1 MMKTPAH
8 ALWRIIGV
16 YGGGIAAL
24 IVLFFLSLC
33 FGEAKISLQTVM
45 DALLHRQDLP
55 GHNIVWD
62 MRMPR
67 TVLGLLA
74 GAGLAVAG
82 ALLQTITKNPLA
94 STDTLGINSGAYF
107 MVVLGTAF
115 FPSVLSASPLVFAAL
130 GGALA
135 AMIAYI
141 LGGGRAASPIRLA
154 LAGII
159 VSLVIESFTRAIHIF
174 KATETQNLFLWG
186 AGSLVQVDWS
196 GVNYALPW
204 VAGIVLLAILLGR
217 SFDVLDL
224 DEATARSLGQKVD
237 VTRFIGLALAVL
249 VAAVVVS
256 VVGPIGFVGL
266 VAPHLIRLVGLRKH
280 RWLIPGAALWGA
292 VLLTT
297 ADVLSR
303 VVRSSVGEMPI
314 GAVMAIIGAP
324 WLVWLVLRKMK
335 GISGSG
341 LQMSM
346 NVGGRPSKINF
357 VRLTIFSF
365 ILVVSLILISM
376 TMGGTAIPL
385 KHLLAS
391 LFGSDG
397 GSSYSV
403 LLNLRLPRTFV
414 AAGAGI
420 ALAVSG
426 VLIQAAVRNPLADAS
441 IIGVTSG
448 AGFGAMLILIAWP
461 QVPVSVMPIAA
472 MIGGAA
478 AAACVFL
485 FAWHKKLNPS
495 VLILLGIAVSAFGS
509 AGIQALIV
517 RGSLWGSSGY
527 IWLTGSTYG
536 RTWEQFKLISLF
548 LLVLLPIAWYLGRR
562 FDLLAFGDES
572 STGMGLAVRNTRLA
586 SMIVGVLLAAG
597 AVSVVG
603 TVGFLG
609 LIVPHAVR
617 ILIGHNTRQSII
629 LSSLFGALLLVLTD
643 AIGRTVLAPIE
654 IPSGMLITLIGAPY
668 FLFLMVRTF
677 KRKVSS

>member
-1 MMKTPAH
+1 MMKNPSH
-8 ALWRIIGV
+8 SLGRVIGV
-16 YGGGIAAL
+16 FGGGIAAL
-24 IVLFFLSLC
+24 VVLLFLSLC
-33 FGEAKISLQTVM
+33 FGEAKISFQAVI
-45 DALLHRQDLP
+45 DALFHRQDIP

-62 MRMPR
+62 LRMPR

-82 ALLQTITKNPLA
+82 VLLQTITKNPLA

-115 FPSVLSASPLVFAAL
+115 FPTVLSTSPLLFAAL
-130 GGALA
+130 GGAIA

-141 LGGGRAASPIRLA
+141 LGGGRTASPIRLA
-154 LAGII
+154 LAGMI

-186 AGSLVQVDWS
+186 AGSLVQVNWT

-204 VAGIVLLAILLGR
+204 VIGILILAILLGK

-237 VTRFIGLALAVL
+237 LTRFIGLALAVL

-292 VLLTT
+292 VLITT

-303 VVRSSVGEMPI
+303 MVRSSLGEMPI

-335 GISGSG
+335 GITGSA
-341 LQMSM
+341 LKMSM
-346 NVGGRPSKINF
+346 NVGGRPAKVNF
-357 VRLTIFSF
+357 NRLVVISF
-365 ILVVSLILISM
+365 IMVVGLILVSM
-376 TMGGTAIPL
+376 TMGGTTIPL
-385 KHLLAS
+385 KQLFAS
-391 LFGSDG
+391 LFGSNE
-397 GSSYSV
+397 SSYSV

-461 QVPVSVMPIAA
+461 QVPVSMMPIAA
-472 MIGGAA
+472 MIGGIA
-478 AAACVFL
+478 AAACVFI
-485 FAWHKKLNPS
+485 FAWRKNLNPS

-536 RTWEQFKLISLF
+536 RTWDQFKIIAIF
-548 LLVLLPIAWYLGRR
+548 LVVLLPIAWYLGRR

-572 STGMGLAVRNTRLA
+572 STGMGLAVRKTRLA
-586 SMIVGVLLAAG
+586 AMIVGVLLAAG

-617 ILIGHNTRQSII
+617 VLIGHHSRQSII

-668 FLFLMVRTF
+668 FLFLLVRTF
-677 KRKVSS
+677 RRKAS